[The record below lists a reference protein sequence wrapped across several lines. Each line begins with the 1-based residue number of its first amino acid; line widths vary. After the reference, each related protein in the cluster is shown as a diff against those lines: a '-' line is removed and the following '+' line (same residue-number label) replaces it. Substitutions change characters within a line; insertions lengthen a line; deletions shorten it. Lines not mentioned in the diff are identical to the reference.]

1 MPRFVIR
8 QVTLVIAS
16 VTMPDDDNQA
26 CGAKQRNPTLG
37 APLSVV

>member
-1 MPRFVIR
+1 
-8 QVTLVIAS
+8 

-26 CGAKQRNPTLG
+26 CGAKQRNLTLG